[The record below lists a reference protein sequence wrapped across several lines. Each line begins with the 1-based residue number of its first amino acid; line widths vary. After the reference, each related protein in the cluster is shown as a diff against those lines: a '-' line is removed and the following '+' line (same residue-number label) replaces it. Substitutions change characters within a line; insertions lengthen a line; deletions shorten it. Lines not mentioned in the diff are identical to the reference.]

1 MKLSNRD
8 NIAKE
13 VEVSIFYSKTV
24 WSLIFK
30 PQEGM
35 KFVSSGSYVSD
46 EILFRRMV
54 DNVSEKLRIHGATL
68 KETYV
73 VVNSERKKLDWQ
85 TANGLMTKI
94 IREDL
99 PVIFR
104 VQIQNKNYEFQ
115 VK

>member
-24 WSLIFK
+24 WSFIFK
-30 PQEGM
+30 PQEGLRFITGGP
-35 KFVSSGSYVSD
+35 FVNDTS
-46 EILFRRMV
+46 LFRKMV
-54 DNVSEKLRIHGATL
+54 DNVTEKLRKHGASL
-68 KETYV
+68 KEVYV
-73 VVNSERKKLDWQ
+73 VIDSERKKLDWQ
-85 TANGLMTKI
+85 SANGLMTKI

-99 PVIFR
+99 PVIFK
-104 VQIQNKNYEFQ
+104 VQIQNKNYEYQ

>member
-13 VEVSIFYSKTV
+13 IEFSVFYSKTV

-30 PQEGM
+30 PRESM
-35 KFVSSGSYVSD
+35 RFISGPHISD
-46 EILFRRMV
+46 QSLFSKMM
-54 DNVSEKLRIHGATL
+54 DNVTEKLRVHGATL
-68 KETYV
+68 KEAYV
-73 VVNSERKKLDWQ
+73 IIDGERKKLDYQ
-85 TANGLMTKI
+85 SANGYMTKV

-99 PVIFR
+99 PVIFK
-104 VQIQNKNYEFQ
+104 VQIQNKNYEYQ